1 MTSTME
7 RLTTESIQLGKS
19 EVPFSVVL
27 EEGIQ
32 DRWLSGKAK
41 FTIVNTL
48 GCLWCH
54 KREGKFIFV
63 YFFKCL
69 LLRQKERVCVH
80 MNGGGAQKM
89 RERERERER
98 IPSRFSSALSAQSP
112 TWGSILQAVRS

>member
-7 RLTTESIQLGKS
+7 CLTTESTQLGKS

-32 DRWLSGKAK
+32 DRRLSGKAK

-48 GCLWCH
+48 GSLWCH

-69 LLRQKERVCVH
+69 LLRECTRVSK
-80 MNGGGAQKM
+80 GGA
-89 RERERERER
+89 EREGDTESEAG
-98 IPSRFSSALSAQSP
+98 SRLRAVGTEPDA
-112 TWGSILQAVRS
+112 GSDPRTARP